1 MLTPLLW
8 ILTVYALAVAA
19 VHVYHAWQKRKN
31 ARRIHYILVT
41 SNHER
46 QIEWYIRALGL
57 YALMTGKRLRITV
70 LDVNSDDH
78 TLGIIDR
85 LEGIAGVEMS
95 VSTDFSVLSYATDPD
110 VKIVDLRN
118 PHEAGHIPYV

>member
-8 ILTVYALAVAA
+8 ILSAYALAVAA
-19 VHVYHAWQKRKN
+19 VHVYHAWQKRKT

-57 YALMTGKRLRITV
+57 YALISGKRLRLTV
-70 LDVNSDDH
+70 LDLDSNDD
-78 TLGIIDR
+78 TLGIIQR
-85 LEGIAGVEMS
+85 LESMAGVELS
-95 VSTDFSVLSYATDPD
+95 VTTDFGVLSGAANPE
-110 VKIVDLRN
+110 IRMIDLRN

>member
-19 VHVYHAWQKRKN
+19 VHVYHAWQKRKHT
-31 ARRIHYILVT
+31 RRIHYILVT

-57 YALMTGKRLRITV
+57 YALVTGTRLRLTV
-70 LDVNSDDH
+70 LDANSDDD
-78 TLGIIDR
+78 TLGIVER
-85 LEGIAGVEMS
+85 LEGLAGIELS
-95 VSTDFSVLSYATDPD
+95 VSTDFSVLNGAMNPD
-110 VKIVDLRN
+110 IKTIDLRN
-118 PHEAGHIPYV
+118 PQEAGHIPYV